1 MSINKPGITML
12 MVAGALLVAA
22 PAFAQGDLG
31 TGQGRAVVTV
41 LAKQTGGTPA
51 SVSQQNVSIKVNG
64 KPSIITSWTPL
75 NGPNNSVELV
85 ILIDG
90 AARTSLGTQLDDIRH
105 FVNSL
110 PPNAEAAI
118 AYMMNG
124 RAVFAGP
131 LSANHELVLS
141 ALHLPAGATGVTAS
155 PYFCLS
161 DLAQNWPSGNRGA
174 RRVVVMVTDGVDAY
188 DLRFDPD
195 DPYVQAAIKDSA
207 KAGLVVYSIYWLNR
221 GLIDISRYQNNASQ
235 SLLLEVT
242 DATGGKS
249 YWQGTG
255 NPVSFQPY
263 FEDLLR
269 RLANQYEI
277 NFSAQLNGKPTLET
291 MKLKVDAP
299 AINVTA
305 PQQVF
310 VDHAGGE

>member
-1 MSINKPGITML
+1 M
-12 MVAGALLVAA
+12 
-22 PAFAQGDLG
+22 
-31 TGQGRAVVTV
+31 
-41 LAKQTGGTPA
+41 
-51 SVSQQNVSIKVNG
+51 
-64 KPSIITSWTPL
+64 
-75 NGPNNSVELV
+75 
-85 ILIDG
+85 
-90 AARTSLGTQLDDIRH
+90 
-105 FVNSL
+105 
-110 PPNAEAAI
+110 
-118 AYMMNG
+118 
-124 RAVFAGP
+124 
-131 LSANHELVLS
+131 
-141 ALHLPAGATGVTAS
+141 
-155 PYFCLS
+155 
-161 DLAQNWPSGNRGA
+161 
-174 RRVVVMVTDGVDAY
+174 
-188 DLRFDPD
+188 
-195 DPYVQAAIKDSA
+195 
-207 KAGLVVYSIYWLNR
+207 NR
-221 GLIDISRYQNNASQ
+221 GLIDLSRYQNNASQ

>member
-1 MSINKPGITML
+1 MMLL
-12 MVAGALLVAA
+12 MVAGALLIAA
-22 PAFAQGDLG
+22 PVFAQGDVG
-31 TGQGRAVVTV
+31 TGQGRAVVTI

-64 KPSIITSWTPL
+64 KPSIVNSWTPL
-75 NGPNNSVELV
+75 SGPNDSVELV
-85 ILIDG
+85 ILIDS
-90 AARTSLGTQLDDIRH
+90 AARTTLGTQFDDIKQ

-110 PPNAEAAI
+110 PPNTKAAI
-118 AYMMNG
+118 AYMLNG
-124 RAVFAGP
+124 QAVFAAP
-131 LSANHELVLS
+131 LSANHAQVLS
-141 ALHLPAGATGVTAS
+141 GLHLPIGGTGVSAS

-161 DLAQNWPSGNRGA
+161 DLAQHWPSGNRDA

-207 KAGLVVYSIYWLNR
+207 KAGLVVYSIYWMNLGR
-221 GLIDISRYQNNASQ
+221 IDLSIYRNNASQ
-235 SLLLEVT
+235 SLLLMVT

-249 YWQGTG
+249 YWQGLG

-263 FEDLLR
+263 FEDLSR
-269 RLANQYEI
+269 RLANQYVLS
-277 NFSAQLNGKPTLET
+277 FSARLDGKPTLQT

-310 VDHAGGE
+310 VNHGGAE